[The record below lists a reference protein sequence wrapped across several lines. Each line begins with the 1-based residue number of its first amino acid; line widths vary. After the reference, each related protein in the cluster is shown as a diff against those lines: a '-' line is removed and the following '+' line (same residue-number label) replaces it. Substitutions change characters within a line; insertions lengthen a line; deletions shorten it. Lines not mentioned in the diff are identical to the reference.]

1 MAFDAS
7 VLWLTRSDE
16 QNGGDEFASRFVS
29 TQGVL
34 FSAVVQNVTASDVAT
49 RFRASG
55 LEDRRFNHEKLWDV
69 LAPYIASAT
78 IRVEEIGRS
87 LQGRAIRALHFGE
100 GETKVLLWSQM
111 HGDEATA
118 TMALVDIVRFFA
130 EGEGEPLRKRLQRN
144 LSITLVPMLNPDG
157 AEDFTRRN
165 AIGIDVNRDARRL
178 ATPEGQTL
186 KELRDRLEPDFG
198 FNLHDQ
204 NARTTAGE
212 NGGQVAIA
220 LLAPAAD
227 EARSYGDV
235 RTRARLVAA
244 TIVSVLEPTIGG
256 HIAKYDDTSDPRA
269 FGDLMQARGTST
281 VLIESGALRGD
292 PQKQNLRA
300 LNVLAILEALD
311 AIGTES
317 YRQADPSLYES
328 LPENDGIE
336 HDVIL
341 TGGKLLFGDA
351 PPLEVDVGIWF
362 SDPVAREGVRL
373 GDVGD
378 LSETPAIEILDVAGL
393 TIRIETFGDA
403 RGLLE
408 RDAPVIITVQ
418 GEDDAVVHRFGSSV
432 SSVSGVSGPR

>member
-1 MAFDAS
+1 M
-7 VLWLTRSDE
+7 
-16 QNGGDEFASRFVS
+16 
-29 TQGVL
+29 
-34 FSAVVQNVTASDVAT
+34 TASDVGT

-55 LEDRRFNHEKLWDV
+55 LEDRRFNHEKLWNV
-69 LAPYIASAT
+69 LAPYIAPET
-78 IRVEEIGRS
+78 IGVEEIGRS

-111 HGDEATA
+111 HGDESTA

-130 EGEGEPLRKRLQRN
+130 EGGSESLRERLQRN

-157 AEDFTRRN
+157 AEDFTRWN
-165 AIGIDVNRDARRL
+165 AIGVDVNRDARRL
-178 ATPEGQTL
+178 ATPEGRAL
-186 KELRDRLEPDFG
+186 KELRDRLEPDFA

-204 NARTTAGE
+204 NARTVAGE

-227 EARSYGDV
+227 KARSYGDV

-244 TIVSVLEPTIGG
+244 TIVSILEPAIGG
-256 HIAKYDDTSDPRA
+256 HIAKYDDTFNPRA
-269 FGDLMQARGTST
+269 FGDLMQAWGTST

-292 PQKQNLRA
+292 HKKQNLRA

-328 LPENDGIE
+328 LPQNDSIE

-341 TGGKLLFGDA
+341 RGGKLLFGDQ
-351 PPLEVDVGIWF
+351 PPFEVDIGIWF
-362 SDPVAREGVRL
+362 SDPVAREDARL

-378 LSETPAIEILDVAGL
+378 LSETPAIEIVDVEGV

-403 RGLLE
+403 RGRLK
-408 RDAPVIITVQ
+408 RDTPVMVTVR
-418 GEDDAVVHRFGSSV
+418 GEDDTIVHRFGSSV
-432 SSVSGVSGPR
+432 SGPR